1 MARKVGQ
8 PIVFLYLHDCLA
20 ETCPEHVFAESR
32 HHSVEEDGL
41 SWGDS
46 LELLTIWKLLFVD
59 GPEGPP

>member
-32 HHSVEEDGL
+32 HHSVEEDGGL
-41 SWGDS
+41 PRIAYDM
-46 LELLTIWKLLFVD
+46 EIT
-59 GPEGPP
+59 PR